1 MPPAEL
7 QQTTQRKTTTVT
19 FPKGKKPVP
28 ERTPLPTV
36 IGYNLSEFSLCPLGL
51 KTSHLAHTT
60 DRYEWTQRLANGK
73 ERTCFFERQ
82 YGKVVPNAETED
94 FLLIFAHLAQKSD
107 DPLRVSTSFYEILKL
122 KGAKHKPSG
131 PQVKRCVRHLE
142 ALHQLHIDTNFIY
155 DRETKRWKAAKGY
168 VIGSY
173 EYEDAQGKLRRRRIR
188 KRGDE
193 GTIIEVVSHER
204 VKELSEFHFTR
215 VFYEYF
221 LKDALPMDLATY
233 FALGLPTAKRIY
245 RFGNKYIQTL
255 GDHSLDLQLFCL
267 SRIGMSPQ
275 FVLDRRPSYLATKVR
290 PYAARVTETGEM
302 VVGIEPSS
310 TPSGYKITFNKPT
323 TQIALFSTG
332 TSYTKKEEA
341 AYKLLVERGL
351 YSNIA
356 RSLVVKYRNMLGKDA
371 ARYITFAARE
381 FKRTVVDP
389 GKLTKIPAKGI
400 PGVFKKSFDN
410 DWFYPQFIEWRAEE
424 DKRQWRD
431 ERAKYPDER
440 LDDRSGLGVQAL
452 GEIGSSKETFSL
464 KQFRKEYP
472 DAYSQ
477 IAEAVTARYK
487 EFAQYGVLSRS
498 RLQEMIRGSL
508 ETYCKDCLAEFQ
520 KGNTDYF
527 PPFLQNEDSST
538 RV

>member
-7 QQTTQRKTTTVT
+7 QQTTEGKTTTVS
-19 FPKGKKPVP
+19 FPKSKKRVP
-28 ERTPLPTV
+28 ERTSLPTV

-51 KTSHLAHTT
+51 KTSHLAHTI
-60 DRYEWTQRLANGK
+60 DRYEWTQGLANGR
-73 ERTCFFERQ
+73 ERACFFERQ
-82 YGKVVPNAETED
+82 YGEVVPNAETED

-107 DPLRVSTSFYEILKL
+107 DPLRVSTSFFEILKL

-155 DRETKRWKAAKGY
+155 DREKKRWKAAKGY

-173 EYEDAQGKLRRRRIR
+173 EYEDEQGKLRRRKIR

-193 GTIIEVVSHER
+193 GAIIEVVSHER

-215 VFYEYF
+215 VFYKYF
-221 LKDALPMDLATY
+221 LKDALPIDLATY
-233 FALGLPTAKRIY
+233 FALGLPTSKRIY

-255 GDHSLDLQLFCL
+255 GHHSVDLQLFCL

-275 FVLDRRPSYLATKVR
+275 YVVDRRPSYLAKKVR

-323 TQIALFSTG
+323 TQIALFSVG
-332 TSYTKKEEA
+332 TSYTKKEER
-341 AYKLLVERGL
+341 AYTLLVKHGL
-351 YSNIA
+351 YSNVA
-356 RSLVVKYRNMLGKDA
+356 RSLVVKYRNLLGKDG
-371 ARYITFAARE
+371 ARYITFAARQ
-381 FKRTVVDP
+381 FKRTLVDTR
-389 GKLTKIPAKGI
+389 KLTKIPAKRI
-400 PGVFKKSFDN
+400 PGVLKKAFDK
-410 DWFYPQFIEWRAEE
+410 DWFYPHFIEWSAEE

-431 ERAKYPDER
+431 ERAKYPDEP
-440 LDDRSGLGVQAL
+440 LDHASRPRVRAI
-452 GEIGSSKETFSL
+452 GERGNDDDFSL
-464 KQFRKEYP
+464 EQFRKEYP
-472 DAYSQ
+472 EAYSR
-477 IAEAVTARYK
+477 IAEAVIGRYE

-498 RLQEMIRGSL
+498 QLQEMIRGSL
-508 ETYCKDCLAEFQ
+508 ETFCRECLPEFQ
-520 KGNTDYF
+520 KGNMEYF
-527 PPFLQNEDSST
+527 PPLLQDEDSST